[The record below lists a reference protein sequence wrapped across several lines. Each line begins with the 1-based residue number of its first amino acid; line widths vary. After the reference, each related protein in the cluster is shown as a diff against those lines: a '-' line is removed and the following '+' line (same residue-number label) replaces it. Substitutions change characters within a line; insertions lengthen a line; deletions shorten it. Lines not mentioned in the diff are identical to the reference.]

1 MLQQAQQ
8 ADTQRDLQLNE
19 QVAQNAQLQH
29 RNEVLQEQIRTRGNV
44 NFLLVYRTLT
54 HSDKILEP

>member
-1 MLQQAQQ
+1 MLQQTQQ

-29 RNEVLQEQIRTRGNV
+29 RNEVSQEQIRTRGNF
-44 NFLLVYRTLT
+44 NFLLVYRIPT
-54 HSDKILEP
+54 HSDKSLES